1 MRPRD
6 DADGAPLSYGG
17 AVSPFPGWWGGA
29 RPTLAL
35 PAAVAVFGM
44 AGTTFSTYHQTG
56 RAPDAVAVALV
67 LAGPLALVVRRW
79 NPPVV
84 LGVVGA
90 VLVAY
95 LALGYPYGPVYLA
108 TVVALVSAVGA
119 GHRVTAYA
127 VVGAIYAG
135 TVVVGLVR
143 DPGAAWGPAATTLAW
158 LVAVCAA
165 AEGLRARRE
174 RLTQARAAREETE
187 RRQGVQERLRIAQEL
202 HDVLGHHV
210 SLINVQA
217 GVALYLMDDD
227 PEQARTALTA
237 IKQSSKELLREMRST
252 LGVLR
257 GVDEQPPHHPVP
269 GLAQLDALVADTR
282 AAGLPVRLDIRGE
295 RRDLPPHV
303 DLAAYRIVQEALT
316 NTRRHAGAAEATV
329 TLDYSGPGVTVDVC
343 DNGRGDDGRGDD
355 GTGTPGE
362 PGNGLA
368 GMRERA
374 TALGGTI
381 TAAPAALGGFR
392 VHAWLPA

>member
-1 MRPRD
+1 MP
-6 DADGAPLSYGG
+6 APLSYGEG
-17 AVSPFPGWWGGA
+17 VSPFPGWWGGA
-29 RPTLAL
+29 RRTLAL
-35 PAAVAVFGM
+35 PAAVALFGV
-44 AGTTFSTYHQTG
+44 AGTAFSTWHQTG
-56 RAPDAVAVALV
+56 RPPDVTALV
-67 LAGPLALVVRRW
+67 LVIAGPLALVVRRW

-90 VLVAY
+90 VLVGY

-108 TVVALVSAVGA
+108 TVVALVSAVGS
-119 GHRVTAYA
+119 GHRLAAYVIVA
-127 VVGAIYAG
+127 ATYAG

-143 DPGAAWGPAATTLAW
+143 DPGGVWGLAATTLAW

-174 RLTQARAAREETE
+174 RQAQARAVREETE

-237 IKQSSKELLREMRST
+237 IKQSSRELLREMRST

-257 GVDEQPPHHPVP
+257 GVDEQPPYHPVP

-282 AAGLPVRLDIRGE
+282 AAGLAVRLDVRGE

-316 NTRRHAGAAEATV
+316 NTRRHAGPAQATV
-329 TLDYSGPGVTVDVC
+329 TLDYTGSGVTVEVV
-343 DNGRGDDGRGDD
+343 DD
-355 GTGTPGE
+355 GTGTAGE

-381 TAAPAALGGFR
+381 TAAPRPDGGFR
-392 VHAWLPA
+392 VHAELPGESA

>member
-1 MRPRD
+1 
-6 DADGAPLSYGG
+6 
-17 AVSPFPGWWGGA
+17 VFPGWWGGA
-29 RPTLAL
+29 RSTVLL
-35 PAAVAVFGM
+35 PALVAVFSVGGSSF
-44 AGTTFSTYHQTG
+44 AGWHQTG
-56 RAPDAVAVALV
+56 RPLDGLALV
-67 LAGPLALVVRRW
+67 LLLVGPPALVVRRW

-84 LGVVGA
+84 LGVVA
-90 VLVAY
+90 AALTVY

-108 TVVALVSAVGA
+108 TIVALGSAVAA
-119 GHRVTAYA
+119 GHRVAAYSI
-127 VVGAIYAG
+127 VGVAFLV
-135 TVVVGLVR
+135 TVSVGLAR
-143 DPGAAWGPAATTLAW
+143 DAAGAWGPAATTLAW
-158 LVAVCAA
+158 LVAVGAA
-165 AEGLRARRE
+165 SEGLRARRE
-174 RLTQARAAREETE
+174 RQAQIRAARAETE

-269 GLAQLDALVADTR
+269 GLAQLDALVEETR
-282 AAGLPVRLDIRGE
+282 AAGLPVQLDVHGE
-295 RRDLPPHV
+295 RRELPPHV

-316 NTRRHAGAAEATV
+316 NTRRHAGPARAV
-329 TLDYSGPGVTVDVC
+329 VRLDYTGTGVTVLVD
-343 DNGRGDDGRGDD
+343 DDGVGP
-355 GTGTPGE
+355 GPGE

-374 TALGGTI
+374 AALGGTI
-381 TAAPAALGGFR
+381 TVGAGPDGGFR
-392 VHAWLPA
+392 VHAELPARMASIGSGQTGSGQTGSVPIGSGEPA